1 MIEQW
6 ITSIT
11 AFFQQLAESQQPTP
25 IKIPVDARHPAL
37 RR

>member
-1 MIEQW
+1 MLENW
-6 ITSIT
+6 IASIT

-25 IKIPVDARHPAL
+25 VRIPVESRQS